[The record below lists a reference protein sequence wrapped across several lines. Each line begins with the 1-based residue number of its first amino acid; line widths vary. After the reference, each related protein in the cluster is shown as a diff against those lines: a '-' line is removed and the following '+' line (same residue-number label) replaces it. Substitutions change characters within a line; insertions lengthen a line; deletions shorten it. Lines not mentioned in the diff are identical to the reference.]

1 MANALARRSKH
12 FFANH
17 REKYFVHKQQ
27 TRRFLSSNRIRYYI
41 NHQRVKYIT
50 RMQRAQYLAGHL
62 NLRPLVLVS
71 VAVLVVFA
79 GFLTYRYQSPAP
91 SLQSATLPKSTAPDQ
106 PEVSKPLPGKTVAE
120 PELIPAKV
128 GTGRVAHRRLRL
140 AESEIQYFGDDV
152 TVRTFSP
159 KPAAQRSL
167 APKNRVTHFGNDVTV
182 RYFTSPQPIV
192 RPVSR

>member
-1 MANALARRSKH
+1 M
-12 FFANH
+12 
-17 REKYFVHKQQ
+17 
-27 TRRFLSSNRIRYYI
+27 
-41 NHQRVKYIT
+41 
-50 RMQRAQYLAGHL
+50 
-62 NLRPLVLVS
+62 
-71 VAVLVVFA
+71 
-79 GFLTYRYQSPAP
+79 
-91 SLQSATLPKSTAPDQ
+91 
-106 PEVSKPLPGKTVAE
+106 
-120 PELIPAKV
+120 PAKV